1 MVDVNKIRKDFPML
15 QNKKMQDK
23 NLVYFDNAAT
33 SFKPQCVIDAEMEY
47 YTDYTANTHRGDYD
61 LAYKADVKFDHSRE
75 VIASFINANKNE
87 ICFTSGDSMGLNLV
101 AYGFIPLLKKED
113 EILLTVA
120 EHASL
125 VLPWFTV
132 SRIVGCRI
140 RYIDLD
146 ENGRV
151 TKDNLEKAMNENVKI
166 VAIAHVSNVIGCVNN
181 IKELADVAHKYNAYL
196 VCDGAQSIPHMKIDV
211 KNLDVDIFTF
221 SGHKLYGPT
230 GIGVLY
236 GKYDLLNKLDPY
248 MQGGGMN
255 AFFNKEGNVKYL
267 EVPQKFEAGT
277 QNIAGVIGLA
287 KACEYLNS
295 IGMENI
301 YNYELELKK
310 YFIEK
315 LSQLDNIVIY
325 NKEAETG
332 IVTFNIKNVFAQ
344 DAASL
349 FNSYGICV
357 RSGEHCAKLV
367 NNYLKTEATLR
378 ASVCFY
384 NTKEEIDYF
393 IEICKKGG
401 DFLDAF
407 FA

>member
-255 AFFNKEGNVKYL
+255 ASFNKEGNVKYL

>member
-1 MVDVNKIRKDFPML
+1 MIDINKVRKDFPML
-15 QNKKMQDK
+15 QNKKMQGK

-47 YTDYTANTHRGDYD
+47 YTNYTANTHRGDYD
-61 LAYKADVKFDHSRE
+61 LAYEADVKFDKSRE
-75 VIASFINANKNE
+75 IIASFIHANKNE
-87 ICFTSGDSMGLNLV
+87 ICFTSGDSMSLNLV
-101 AYGFIPLLKKED
+101 AYGFIPLLSKED

-132 SRIVGCRI
+132 SRIVGCKI

-151 TKDNLEKAMNENVKI
+151 TKENLEKAMNENVKI
-166 VAIAHVSNVIGCVNN
+166 VAIAHVSNVIGCVND
-181 IKELADVAHKYNAYL
+181 IKELSSVVHKYNAYL

-211 KNLDVDIFTF
+211 KDLDVDIFTF

-236 GKYDLLNKLDPY
+236 GKHELLDKLDPY

-255 AFFNKEGNVKYL
+255 ASFEKNGDVKYL
-267 EVPQKFEAGT
+267 EVPAKFEAGT

-287 KACEYLNS
+287 KACEYLS
-295 IGMENI
+295 LLGMDNI
-301 YNYELELKK
+301 YHYELDLKK

-315 LSQLDNIVIY
+315 LSQLDNVVIY

-349 FNSYGICV
+349 FNKYGICV
-357 RSGEHCAKLV
+357 RSGEHCAKLI
-367 NNYLKTEATLR
+367 NNFLETEATLR

-393 IEICKKGG
+393 IEVCKKGG